1 MKTGELKNKKILILG
16 FGREGQSS
24 LRYLRKYYPKQLIG
38 VADQNTLAQFGPT
51 ERNWLKKDKNLVLN
65 LGQNYLKN
73 LEQFEVIIKTSGIKL
88 PDKLTKKLAQQGT
101 WVTTN
106 LNIFLAN
113 LQGRVVG
120 VTGTKG
126 KSTTAS
132 LIYEI
137 LKQAGK
143 KTVLVG
149 NIGKPFLDY
158 INKDSKQT
166 IFVAELS
173 SYQLDTLT
181 EKLDM
186 AVMTS
191 FYPEHLNYHG
201 SLTNYFQAKMNI
213 VRHLKKGGAVV
224 YNQNFKRV
232 ADFIKKQSATKAI
245 GYPSLSLRGGSLLRG
260 DVAISHL
267 LGEHNQQNIAGA
279 MAVAKY
285 WKIGDADIKKAL
297 AKFQS
302 LEHRLEL
309 VGKFH
314 GINFYNDVLST
325 TPESTL
331 AAVKTLRD
339 KNLQTLIVGGF
350 DRGLN
355 YANLA
360 REIKKAKIRTVIC
373 WPHTGETMARELRR
387 IKTAAK
393 IIPVKNMRQTV
404 AAAFKYTKPGEAV
417 ALSPA
422 ASSYDFYSDYREKG
436 KEYKK
441 LIKENKKII

>member
-1 MKTGELKNKKILILG
+1 MKISALKDKKILILG

-24 LRYLRKYYPKQLIG
+24 WRYLRKHYPKQLIG
-38 VADQNTLAQFGPT
+38 VADQNTLAQFGPK
-51 ERNWLKKDKNLVLN
+51 ERGWLSKDKNLVLN
-65 LGQNYLKN
+65 LGKNYLNN
-73 LEQFEVIIKTSGIKL
+73 LEWPEIIIKTPGIKL
-88 PDKLTKKLAQQGT
+88 SRNQMKKLRQRGT
-101 WVTTN
+101 EVTTN
-106 LNIFLAN
+106 LNIFLTN
-113 LQGRVVG
+113 TKGRVVG

-132 LIYEI
+132 LIYKI
-137 LKQAGK
+137 LKAGGRK
-143 KTVLVG
+143 AVLVG

-158 INKDSKQT
+158 INQDSQKT
-166 IFVAELS
+166 IFVAEVS

-181 EKLDM
+181 QNFNLG
-186 AVMTS
+186 VITS

-201 SLTNYFQAKMNI
+201 NLNKYFQAKMNI
-213 VRHLKKGGAVV
+213 VRQLKPGGTVI
-224 YNQNFKRV
+224 YNRKFKRIEK
-232 ADFIKKQSATKAI
+232 FIQKQAASRRIKAL
-245 GYPSLSLRGGSLLRG
+245 GYTHWPAGNNGVVSK
-260 DVAISHL
+260 L
-267 LGEHNQQNIAGA
+267 LGEHNQENIAGA
-279 MAVAKY
+279 IAVAKFL
-285 WKIGDADIKKAL
+285 KTKDTDIKKAL
-297 AKFQS
+297 AKFQP

-331 AAVKTLRD
+331 GAVKTLRD

-355 YANLA
+355 YDNLA

-373 WPHTGETMARELRR
+373 WPHTGETMARELR
-387 IKTAAK
+387 KVKATAK
-393 IIPVKNMRQTV
+393 IIKVKNMRQTV
-404 AAAFKYTKPGEAV
+404 VAAFKYTKPGEAV

-422 ASSYDFYSDYREKG
+422 ASSYDFYTDYREKG

-441 LIKENKKII
+441 LIKNYVKN